1 MALQQIDVDEI
12 AALILIIIAIILVAI
27 ILYIGTRLIAGKKET
42 ETGYIIRLLLVA
54 LLIVLLVAVVIGAV
68 IGAIGQLEPFDPPI
82 ITGAAAQLI
91 PVLVYLA
98 IVFLIKYILIPERG
112 EIEKW
117 NASIWIGIITLFLI
131 YLFNIITT
139 QFFQTPIIQGV

>member
-1 MALQQIDVDEI
+1 MALQQINIDDVTT
-12 AALILIIIAIILVAI
+12 LILIIIAIILVAI

-68 IGAIGQLEPFDPPI
+68 IGAIGQLEPFEPPI

-112 EIEKW
+112 ELEKW

-139 QFFQTPIIQGV
+139 QLFQTPIIQGV

>member
-12 AALILIIIAIILVAI
+12 ATLILLIIAIILVAI

-42 ETGYIIRLLLVA
+42 ETGYILRLLLVA
-54 LLIVLLVAVVIGAV
+54 LVVVLLVAVI
-68 IGAIGQLEPFDPPI
+68 IGAIIGSIERLDPTNI
-82 ITGAAAQLI
+82 IFGAATQLI

-98 IVFLIKYILIPERG
+98 IVFLIKYVLIPERG

-117 NASIWIGIITLFLI
+117 NASIWIGVITLFLI
-131 YLFNIITT
+131 YVFNIITT
-139 QFFQTPIIQGV
+139 QLFDTPIIQGV